1 MPRLLRRTVLVAVA
15 GVAVLAV
22 TAPPAAAHVTVHSD
36 EAVQGAFAE
45 IAFRVPTE
53 SATASTVKLR
63 IAFPADPLME
73 NVSVRPHPGWTY
85 QLTEVPVQQVA
96 QHADHSHSGPSQTVS
111 EIEWTAGPGSGIK
124 PGEYDEFR
132 IAAGPLPTAT
142 DTLTFR
148 VVQTYSDG
156 EVARWIDLP
165 ATGGGEAE
173 HPAPILTLRGPAAA
187 LTPQP
192 AVDAPTMQA
201 WWAVGV
207 AGIALMLAIGAI
219 GLALRGRR

>member
-1 MPRLLRRTVLVAVA
+1 MPRLLRRTALVAVA

-36 EAVQGAFAE
+36 EAVQGALAE

-63 IAFPADPLME
+63 VAFPPEHLVE
-73 NVSVRPHPGWTY
+73 TVSVRPHPGWTY
-85 QLTEVPVQQVA
+85 QLTTAQIQQVA
-96 QHADHSHSGPSQTVS
+96 HHDHAHSGPAQTVS
-111 EIEWTAGPGSGIK
+111 EIEWTANAGTGIR

-132 IAAGPLPTAT
+132 IAAGPLPST
-142 DTLTFR
+142 DKLAFR

-165 ATGGGEAE
+165 AADDQEAG
-173 HPAPILTLRGPAAA
+173 HPAPVLAITGPGR
-187 LTPQP
+187 TSQP
-192 AVDAPTMQA
+192 VVDVPTMQV
-201 WWAVGV
+201 WWALGV
-207 AGIALMLAIGAI
+207 AGVAMLLAIGAI
-219 GLALRGRR
+219 GISMRRRR